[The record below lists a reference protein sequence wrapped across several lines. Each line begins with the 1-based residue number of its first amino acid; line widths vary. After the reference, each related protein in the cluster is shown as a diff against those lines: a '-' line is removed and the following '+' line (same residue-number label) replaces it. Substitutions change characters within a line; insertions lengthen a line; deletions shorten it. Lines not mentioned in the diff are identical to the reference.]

1 MTPYSLVADVGGTNT
16 RVALANGKELLADSI
31 VKHRN
36 TDHASLAELLA
47 SYLQGQGKPT
57 CDRAAVAIA
66 GPVKDGAGRLTNL
79 NWEIDKATLANV
91 SGAGRSAV
99 LNDLQAQGHALGHIA
114 DADLVTLKQGDDEN
128 PNAAMLVIGVGTGF
142 NCAPVFQ
149 TAKGRFVPPSEAG
162 HLTFAARGEE
172 QWDLSQF
179 LDAKLG
185 HVAVE
190 DVLSGR
196 GLERCYA
203 WASVKAGQ
211 NKTASTAEVFAAAQA
226 DDPTAIKAIGAFTAA
241 LGGVVGDL
249 ALTLLPFGGIY
260 LVGGMSRAIAPWFD
274 RCGFDAALTD
284 KGRFSNFLNAFS
296 IRLVEDDYAA
306 LSGCA
311 HFLARSDN
319 Q

>member
-1 MTPYSLVADVGGTNT
+1 MTTYSLVADVGGTNT
-16 RVALANGKELLADSI
+16 RVALASGTDLLPDSI
-31 VKHRN
+31 IKHRN
-36 TDHASLAELLA
+36 TDYDGLPQLLA
-47 SYLQGQGKPT
+47 AYLQGQRSPS
-57 CDRAAVAIA
+57 CERAAVAIA

-79 NWEIDKATLANV
+79 NWEIDKTTLADV
-91 SGAGRSAV
+91 TGAERGAV

-114 DADLVTLKQGDDEN
+114 DTDLSTLKQGEDEN

-162 HLTFAARGEE
+162 HLTFAARGDE
-172 QWDLSQF
+172 QLALSQF
-179 LDAKLG
+179 LEQKLG

-203 WASVKAGQ
+203 WASSEAGDA
-211 NKTASTAEVFAAAQA
+211 KTATTAEVFAAAA
-226 DDPTAIKAIGAFTAA
+226 AEDPVAVRAIGAFVTA
-241 LGGVVGDL
+241 LGNVTGDL

-260 LVGGMSRAIAPWFD
+260 LVGGMSRAVAPWFE
-274 RCGFDAALTD
+274 RCGFDTALTD
-284 KGRFSNFLNAFS
+284 KGRFGDFLNAFS
-296 IRLVEDDYAA
+296 VRLVEDDYAA

>member
-1 MTPYSLVADVGGTNT
+1 MTSLSLVADVGGTNT
-16 RVALANGKELLADSI
+16 RVALARGKDLLTDSI

-36 TDHASLAELLA
+36 ADHDGLPQLLSA
-47 SYLQGQGKPT
+47 YLEGQGNPVCK
-57 CDRAAVAIA
+57 RAAVAIA

-79 NWEIDKATLANV
+79 NWDIDKDRLARV
-91 SGAGRSAV
+91 AGADRGAV
-99 LNDLQAQGHALGHIA
+99 MNDLQAQGHALGHI
-114 DADLVTLKQGDDEN
+114 DPNNLVTLKQGADEN

-162 HLTFAARGEE
+162 HLTFAARGAD

-179 LDAKLG
+179 LEARLG
-185 HVAVE
+185 HVGVE

-196 GLERCYA
+196 GMERCYA
-203 WASVKAGQ
+203 WASDRAGDG
-211 NKTASTAEVFAAAQA
+211 KTATTAEVFAQA
-226 DDPTAIKAIGAFTAA
+226 DAGDPAALRAIGAFVTA
-241 LGGVVGDL
+241 LGNVTGDL

-260 LVGGMSRAIAPWFD
+260 LIGGMSRAVAPWFD
-274 RCGFDAALTD
+274 RCGFDAAMTD
-284 KGRFSNFLNAFS
+284 KGRFGEFLNAFS
-296 IRLVEDDYAA
+296 VRLVEDDYAA

-311 HFLARSDN
+311 HFLARTDN